1 MTRAREMRVDT
12 RCLPEANGR
21 NNGETSLMIIWNL
34 TEQNFLKAEHEKC
47 ADDEADSGWIA
58 KEGDHVTAQFS
69 PHDNLDVSMAC
80 DQ

>member
-1 MTRAREMRVDT
+1 
-12 RCLPEANGR
+12 
-21 NNGETSLMIIWNL
+21 MIIWNL

-47 ADDEADSGWIA
+47 ADSEADSGWIA